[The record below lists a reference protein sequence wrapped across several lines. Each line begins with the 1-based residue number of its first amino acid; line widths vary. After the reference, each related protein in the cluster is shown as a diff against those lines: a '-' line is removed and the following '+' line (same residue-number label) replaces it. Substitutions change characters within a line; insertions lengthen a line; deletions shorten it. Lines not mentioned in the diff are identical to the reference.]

1 MNETKYDAIVVGAG
15 AGGGVAA
22 GLLAEAGKTVLLL
35 ERGEWLSFAEVGRDH
50 LRNQRLSRY
59 GVNVGPNLQG
69 NPRVAVSPGG
79 DVSVVGPLD
88 GGYQNNAA
96 CVGSGTRVYGA
107 QAWRLLP
114 ADFQMATRYGIPSG
128 SSLADWPISYDDLAP
143 FYEQAEWE
151 MGVSGDEAA
160 AGKNRPRHR
169 AYPMPPLPLNTQ
181 GRLLRAGASSL
192 GWDTQTVPLLINSV
206 PYNGRAA
213 CVHCQHCVGFAC
225 PTDAKNGTQN
235 TLITRAL
242 ATGRCRVETSAM
254 AERIETD
261 GAGRVTGVTYW
272 NVGGERVTASCE
284 VVIVS
289 AGAIETARLLLN
301 SLSDAHPS
309 GLGNA
314 HDNVGRSLQG
324 HYYAGAFGWMREPV
338 WDGIGPG
345 ATTATIKFNH
355 GNPNIVGGGMLADDF
370 IEQPIN
376 FVKRYVP
383 DAPRWGLT
391 HKQWMRGHYTR
402 LLRVYGP
409 VHEIP
414 SPDARVTLDPNIRD
428 KWGIPVARLSGT
440 THPETVRVHQFMNAR
455 AHEWLEASG
464 AENIVAET
472 GLAVPALSAG
482 QHQAGTC
489 RMGHDPANSVTDS
502 AGRVHGHDNLFVA
515 DGSLHVTNGGFNP
528 SLTILALSYRVSSH
542 LLKGW

>member
-1 MNETKYDAIVVGAG
+1 MNTQYDAIVVGAG
-15 AGGGVAA
+15 AGGGVVA

-35 ERGEWLSFAEVGRDH
+35 ERGEWLTFAEVGRDH

-59 GVNVGPNLQG
+59 GVNAGPNLEG

-79 DVSVVGPLD
+79 NVSVVGPLD

-114 ADFQMATRYGIPSG
+114 ADFEMASRYGVPVG
-128 SSLADWPISYDDLAP
+128 SSLADWPISYNDLAP

-151 MGVSGDEAA
+151 MGVSGDEAT
-160 AGKNRPRHR
+160 AGKNRPRHK

-192 GWDTQTVPLLINSV
+192 GWETQTVPLLVNSV

-242 ATGRCRVETSAM
+242 ATGRCHVETSAM

-261 GAGRVTGVTYW
+261 DAGRVSGVIYW
-272 NVGGERVTASCE
+272 NADGERVTVTSD
-284 VVIVS
+284 VVVVS

-301 SLSDAHPS
+301 SRSKSHPH
-309 GLGNA
+309 GLGN
-314 HDNVGRSLQG
+314 HYDNVGRNLQG

-376 FVKRYVP
+376 FVKRHVP
-383 DAPRWGLT
+383 DAPRWGLA
-391 HKQWMRGHYTR
+391 HKQWMRDYYPR

-414 SPDARVTLDPNIRD
+414 SRDARVTLDPNICD
-428 KWGIPVARLSGT
+428 KWGLPVARLSGA
-440 THPETVRVHQFMNAR
+440 THPETMRVHQFMNAR
-455 AHEWLEASG
+455 AHDWLEASG
-464 AENIVAET
+464 AENIVSET
-472 GLAVPALSAG
+472 GLGAPALSAG

-489 RMGHDPANSVTDS
+489 RMGHDPETSVTDS
-502 AGRVHGHDNLFVA
+502 TGRVHGHGNLFVA

-528 SLTILALSYRVSSH
+528 VLTILALSYRVSSH
-542 LLKGW
+542 LLTSW